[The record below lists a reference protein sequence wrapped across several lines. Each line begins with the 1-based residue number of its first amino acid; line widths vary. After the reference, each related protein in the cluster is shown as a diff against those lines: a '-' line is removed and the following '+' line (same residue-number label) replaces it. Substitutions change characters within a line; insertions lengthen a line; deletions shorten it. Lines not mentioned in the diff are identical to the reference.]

1 MDFHYQ
7 LTKEDYIAFNLN
19 AYEHSLVMKRSLITT
34 RLLAL
39 IFIIFPLIISQITGV
54 FIASLFYFFC
64 ILAILWFFII
74 PKIFFR
80 SVRRN
85 LSKMIDE
92 KMGDQLPMDE
102 RLEITE
108 EGLIEGAGS
117 NREYRS
123 AWSGI
128 VKISETDDY
137 LYFYI
142 NPMAAIILP
151 KSEIEAHD
159 LGEQL
164 KKIIPESVVK
174 E

>member
-1 MDFHYQ
+1 
-7 LTKEDYIAFNLN
+7 
-19 AYEHSLVMKRSLITT
+19 
-34 RLLAL
+34 
-39 IFIIFPLIISQITGV
+39 
-54 FIASLFYFFC
+54 
-64 ILAILWFFII
+64 
-74 PKIFFR
+74 
-80 SVRRN
+80 
-85 LSKMIDE
+85 MIDE

-102 RLEITE
+102 RLDITE

-117 NREYRS
+117 EREYRS

-128 VKISETDDY
+128 IKITETDHY
-137 LYFYI
+137 LFFYI

-159 LGEQL
+159 LGEKL